1 MTDEHEPFQILVSTQ
16 RTFWT
21 SLHPFSLSTNRANL
35 SQNTPPQHHST
46 MDQNPDVAKLLAEKV
61 GGELSMPGTTGRRDK
76 HIPEF
81 IEEMAIFSLLFR
93 MGGNTELAQCK
104 TNLRRCVPRNSQ
116 ADDIVAMVDVA
127 ATYEK
132 TTAGAKAWQEAQ
144 DIIYRRQAA

>member
-1 MTDEHEPFQILVSTQ
+1 
-16 RTFWT
+16 
-21 SLHPFSLSTNRANL
+21 
-35 SQNTPPQHHST
+35 

-93 MGGNTELAQCK
+93 MGGNTELAQ
-104 TNLRRCVPRNSQ
+104 S
-116 ADDIVAMVDVA
+116 MVDVA

>member
-1 MTDEHEPFQILVSTQ
+1 
-16 RTFWT
+16 
-21 SLHPFSLSTNRANL
+21 
-35 SQNTPPQHHST
+35 